1 MEPSIMAKPV
11 ERERAIEL
19 RRHGLSYREIRA
31 QVPVAK
37 STLSLWLRQVGL
49 AKAQRQ
55 RLTERRLAAAHRGS
69 QKRHIE
75 CLARVAAIH
84 NSAIQEAQGLIQASD
99 VMWAVGTTLY
109 WAEGAKTKPWRSHA
123 RFQFTNTD
131 PLAIDL
137 VRCWLRRYCNVDE
150 SDILFDIY
158 IHENADVE
166 SARMHWMRHLH
177 IPESRLRTYFK
188 KHNAKPKRYNV
199 GRTYC
204 GTVRITVRKST
215 ALSRRIEGWIKA
227 IAEHCGV
234 V

>member
-1 MEPSIMAKPV
+1 MAKPI

-49 AKAQRQ
+49 ARAQRQ
-55 RLTERRLAAAHRGS
+55 RLTERKLAAARRGS
-69 QKRHIE
+69 QKRHAE
-75 CLARVAAIH
+75 CLARIAAIH
-84 NSAIQEAQGLIQASD
+84 NSAIQEARELIQATD
-99 VMWAVGTTLY
+99 VMWAVGTTLN

-123 RFQFTNTD
+123 RFQFTNMD
-131 PLAIDL
+131 PLTIAL

-150 SDILFDIY
+150 SDLLFDIY

-166 SARMHWMRHLH
+166 SARMHWMRHLG
-177 IPESRLRTYFK
+177 ILKSQLRTYFK
-188 KHNAKPKRYNV
+188 KHNSNPRRYNV
-199 GRTYC
+199 GRTYY
-204 GTVRITVRKST
+204 GTIRITVRKST
-215 ALSRRIEGWIKA
+215 ALSHRIEGWIKA